1 MKKTKKK
8 KQVKDSKYA
17 DVFYF
22 DVCFT
27 FSVFKHSVQ
36 KKPTH
41 YRNLN
46 SSYSKLNLL
55 NFLSF

>member
-1 MKKTKKK
+1 MKK
-8 KQVKDSKYA
+8 KQLKDSKYA

-41 YRNLN
+41 YRILN